1 VIDVAKNQTYNIEQ
15 AWELLF
21 DKYDIVNKVNNQGSY
36 IITSSEINE
45 FKEARLM
52 AKFDSS
58 AQLPSVFQD
67 ENLSILP
74 ETRGTYRIGHYKTH
88 EDISYPDKKPEY
100 VAPPPLESLDHTNLY
115 SEASALSFAFN
126 SGIITD
132 FLESDNVNYT
142 VSGRM
147 ASGEFDYDVT
157 DLSQMK
163 KHKLQV
169 KNAQIEID
177 GGYETH
183 NEFCV
188 VEAKNIQ
195 ADELLI
201 RQLYFPYRLWQNKL
215 KKTVVPVFMAFS
227 NDVFHVFRY
236 EFKDI
241 RDYNSLELTKYKSY
255 TYIDETITLDEIIEL
270 FKGVRVT
277 NEPKVTF
284 PQANS
289 FPRVMDLLSIL
300 YSRPL
305 TFDDVT
311 TTYGFNVRQT
321 NYYIAA
327 CKYLGLVGDSN
338 DHRGMGPY
346 KLTTEGQRIMSLK
359 HKAKYLA
366 IIKKV
371 LEKPVFNAVF
381 GRYLA
386 QYAPASKTEIF
397 TIMKECGI
405 PLNDVTLS
413 RRSDTVR
420 SWMEWILSQGE

>member
-1 VIDVAKNQTYNIEQ
+1 MFSVAKNQTYNIEQ

-327 CKYLGLVGDSN
+327 CKYLGLVEDSN
-338 DHRGMGPY
+338 EHRGMRSY

>member
-1 VIDVAKNQTYNIEQ
+1 MAGNKTINIEE

-21 DKYDIVNKVNNQGSY
+21 DKYNIVKRVEDDGSY
-36 IITSSEINE
+36 LITSTEINE

-58 AQLPSVFQD
+58 AQLPRVFKD
-67 ENLSILP
+67 AKLSILP

-88 EDISYPDKKPEY
+88 QDVVYEDIKPEY

-132 FLESDNVNYT
+132 FLEADEINYT
-142 VSGRM
+142 VNGRM

-157 DLSQMK
+157 DLK
-163 KHKLQV
+163 RGYKHQLQV

-177 GGYETH
+177 GGYETR
-183 NEFCV
+183 NEFCII
-188 VEAKNIQ
+188 EAKNIQ

-201 RQLYFPYRLWQNKL
+201 RQLYFPYRLWESKINKA
-215 KKTVVPVFMAFS
+215 VVPVFMTFS

-236 EFKDI
+236 EFEDV
-241 RDYNSLELTKYKSY
+241 RDYNSLTLSKYKSY
-255 TYIDETITLDEIIEL
+255 TYIDETITLAEIIEL
-270 FKGVRVT
+270 FKAIKVT
-277 NEPKVTF
+277 QEPRITF

-289 FPRVMDLLSIL
+289 FPRIVDLLSIL
-300 YSRPL
+300 YSRIL
-305 TFDDVT
+305 TFDGVT

-321 NYYIAA
+321 KYYIDA
-327 CKYLGLVGDSN
+327 CRYLGLVQGGKDGKGERVFS
-338 DHRGMGPY
+338 
-346 KLTTEGQRIMSLK
+346 LTKEGQRIMSLN

-366 IIKKV
+366 IIQKV
-371 LEKPVFNAVF
+371 LEKPVFHYVF
-381 GRYLA
+381 NEYLKHNS
-386 QYAPASKTEIF
+386 PVSKTEIAS
-397 TIMKECGI
+397 IMQTQGI
-405 PLNDVTLS
+405 PLNNVTTW

-420 SWMEWILSQGE
+420 AWIDWIISQGE